1 MLFKYDLYP
10 AEMLKTIIDA
20 ERKGEDVL
28 DGIKRMLTALVI
40 NDTEDV
46 PDSFIGIATAMLERA
61 RQRSETYRRNAKMR
75 DYSQGNARQNVE
87 DTEDVEE
94 EGEEEK
100 PVQNAR
106 KVQKVAIDMAGFVKV
121 TDKEYD
127 SLRDRFGKD
136 LPEMVEILS
145 AYKESTGKKYR
156 SDAGAL
162 RGWVRREFEERNRK
176 QGAKSFKQM
185 ERERDASVVGSMLT
199 EEQRRQYGI

>member
-1 MLFKYDLYP
+1 MLFKYDLFP
-10 AEMLKTIIDA
+10 AEFLKAVIDS
-20 ERKGEDVL
+20 ERRGEDTL
-28 DGIKRMLTALVI
+28 DGIKRMLTALII

-46 PDSFIGIATAMLERA
+46 PDSFVGIATAMLERA
-61 RQRSETYRRNAKMR
+61 KQRSDTYRANALKR
-75 DYSQGNARQNVE
+75 DYSQGNAHRNAE
-87 DTEDVEE
+87 NAEDVAE

-121 TDKEYD
+121 TDNEYD

-145 AYKESTGKKYR
+145 AYKESTGKKYK

-162 RGWVRREFEERNRK
+162 RGWVRREYEERRRK
-176 QGAKSFKQM
+176 QGAKSFKAM

>member
-1 MLFKYDLYP
+1 MLFKYDLFP
-10 AEMLKTIIDA
+10 AEFLKAIIDS
-20 ERKGEDVL
+20 ERKGENTL
-28 DGIKRMLTALVI
+28 EGIKRMLTALII

-46 PDSFIGIATAMLERA
+46 PDAFVGIATAMLDRA
-61 RQRSETYRRNAKMR
+61 KQRSNTYRSNALKR
-75 DYSQGNARQNVE
+75 DYSQAIARQKAENA
-87 DTEDVEE
+87 DAVEE
-94 EGEEEK
+94 EGDEEK
-100 PVQNAR
+100 QAQGAQKP
-106 KVQKVAIDMAGFVKV
+106 QKVAIDIAGFVKV

-162 RGWVRREFEERNRK
+162 RGWVRREFEERKRK
-176 QGAKSFKQM
+176 QGAKSFKAM

-199 EEQRRQYGI
+199 EEQRRAYGI

>member
-1 MLFKYDLYP
+1 
-10 AEMLKTIIDA
+10 MLKTIIDA

-28 DGIKRMLTALVI
+28 DGIKRMLTSLVI

-61 RQRSETYRRNAKMR
+61 KQRSETYRRNAKMR

-87 DTEDVEE
+87 DTEDVAE

-100 PVQNAR
+100 PVQNAS
-106 KVQKVAIDMAGFVKV
+106 KVQKVAIDMAGYVKV

-162 RGWVRREFEERNRK
+162 RGWVRREFDERKRK

-185 ERERDASVVGSMLT
+185 ERERDASVVGSILT
-199 EEQRRQYGI
+199 DEQRRQYGI

>member
-61 RQRSETYRRNAKMR
+61 KQRSETYRRNAKMR

-87 DTEDVEE
+87 DTEDVAE

-100 PVQNAR
+100 PVQNAG
-106 KVQKVAIDMAGFVKV
+106 KQAKVAIDANGFVRV
-121 TDKEYD
+121 TEREYET
-127 SLRDRFGKD
+127 LIGKYGED

-162 RGWVRREFEERNRK
+162 RGWVRREFDERKRK

-199 EEQRRQYGI
+199 DEQRRQYGI

>member
-1 MLFKYDLYP
+1 MKIKGRITNAKYRNGVKQNSGEPWECVDYYLV
-10 AEMLKTIIDA
+10 EVDA
-20 ERKGEDVL
+20 
-28 DGIKRMLTALVI
+28 
-40 NDTEDV
+40 
-46 PDSFIGIATAMLERA
+46 
-61 RQRSETYRRNAKMR
+61 QQHRSEFPFTLFNAKMR

-87 DTEDVEE
+87 DTEDVAE

-100 PVQNAR
+100 PVQNAS
-106 KVQKVAIDMAGFVKV
+106 KVQKVAIDMAGYVKV

-162 RGWVRREFEERNRK
+162 RGWVRREFDERKRK

>member
-1 MLFKYDLYP
+1 MLFKYDLFP
-10 AEMLKTIIDA
+10 AEFLKAVIDS
-20 ERKGEDVL
+20 ERRGEDTL
-28 DGIKRMLTALVI
+28 DGIKRMMTALII

-46 PDSFIGIATAMLERA
+46 PDSFVGIAVAMLERA
-61 RQRSETYRRNAKMR
+61 KQRSDTYRANALKR
-75 DYSQGNARQNVE
+75 DYSQGNAHRKEENE
-87 DTEDVEE
+87 EDVAE
-94 EGEEEK
+94 EGDEEK

-121 TDKEYD
+121 TDNEYD

-145 AYKESTGKKYR
+145 AYKESTGKKYK

-162 RGWVRREFEERNRK
+162 RGWVRREFEERRRK
-176 QGAKSFKQM
+176 QGAKSFKAM